1 MDWISFVKK
10 VLVIITAVIIVVITG
25 CSIIPAPTSSPTPT
39 DGSTSGSTGPIY
51 PSWTPPQA
59 KQVQLQPDLSTLV
72 AQVEPSVVSINV
84 KLTSTNIFG
93 QSTTQEGAGS
103 GWIIDASGLIVTN
116 NHVVTGA
123 QNILVTLN
131 DGRVFSSAQVVADPV
146 SDLAV
151 IKINATGLPVASL
164 GDSSQMKVGMM
175 VGAIGNAL
183 GQGLSMTAGWISRLN
198 ASISI
203 SSTNQ
208 TLYDLIETS
217 TPINPGNSG
226 GPLVNT
232 ASQVIGITNAKLVAT
247 GVTNVGYAI
256 SINNAIPIIQQLVQT
271 GHVVRPYIGV
281 VLQTVNAGVAGLY
294 GLAVDSGAL
303 ITNVDANSPAS
314 SAGLKPGDVIVQI
327 NNTVVGSA
335 SQGADALQAT
345 QIGKPVKIVYWRGN
359 SQQTV
364 EVTPIQNPQA

>member
-1 MDWISFVKK
+1 MSFMKK
-10 VLVIITAVIIVVITG
+10 ALFIIITAILVVIPG
-25 CSIIPAPTSSPTPT
+25 CSLFPAPTSSPTPG
-39 DGSTSGSTGPIY
+39 DGSPSTGATPIN
-51 PSWTPPQA
+51 PNWIPPQVQ
-59 KQVQLQPDLSTLV
+59 QVQLQPDLSTLV
-72 AQVEPSVVSINV
+72 AQVEPWVVSINV

-103 GWIIDASGLIVTN
+103 GWIIDASGVIVTN

-123 QNILVTLN
+123 QNILVTLD
-131 DGRVFSSAQVVADPV
+131 DGRVFSSTQVVADPV

-151 IKINATGLPVASL
+151 IKINATGLPVASI

-175 VGAIGNAL
+175 VAAVGNAL
-183 GQGLSMTAGWISRLN
+183 GQGLSMTAGWISRLK
-198 ASISI
+198 ASITI

-247 GVTNVGYAI
+247 GITNVGYAI
-256 SINNAIPIIQQLVQT
+256 SINNAMPIIQQLIRT
-271 GHVVRPYIGV
+271 GYVVRPYIGV
-281 VLQTVNAGVAGLY
+281 VLQTVNAGVAELY

-303 ITNVDANSPAS
+303 IISVDSNSPAS
-314 SAGLKPGDVIVQI
+314 SAGLQPGDVIVQVD
-327 NNTVVGSA
+327 NTAVGSA
-335 SQGADALQAT
+335 SQGADAIQGT
-345 QIGKPVKIVYWRGN
+345 QIGQPVKIVYWRGN
-359 SQQTV
+359 AEQTV